1 MLVLSRK
8 VGEAIQID
16 ENVEVCII
24 EAGNGIVKIGISAPK
39 DVKVLRKELID
50 EVKKQNQEAIIDVE
64 SLIKKLK

>member
-24 EAGNGIVKIGISAPK
+24 EVGNGIVKIGINAPK